1 MKQYVLCIAMM
12 ILVSLIWPNHHVG
25 VVAVDVQDQLSSRAS
40 VGSKGTA
47 EVSTGTFSRLLHTK
61 TPMTRRESSF
71 VKASMNRKNKKTQ
84 KKIKQKQRKLKKKL
98 MLCNGQDIC
107 NRKYGEVTFP
117 ATHNSYAV
125 DCMGDKGTDYV
136 DFCHWANMAAGAG
149 SLNILDV
156 TTNHEKGLR
165 SQWKRGIRG
174 FLIDT
179 YEVGP
184 NKDTISKAKAR
195 VGLSPQ
201 ASAIKLCHADCALGQ
216 VDAIKWFKELKRLMA
231 SSPNDIVTLWIED
244 GKVKRHQT
252 REVLRKAGFKKW
264 WDVHK
269 KVTSKPSQSIRSQKI
284 ADLISDG
291 NQLVVAFQSGKG
303 AQQNSWVLRNQGDL
317 HKQARCKLGGGNIS
331 PNNLY
336 VMNQFMSIHAGTP
349 SRDMSILANMKANV
363 HKRLCM
369 CEGYAGVKPSL
380 VTVDH
385 FQVGDVVGATK
396 EFNKNGCPEGL
407 EWDGW
412 KDGTMCALG
421 TTCHR
426 CKNEA
431 SFWGYQKGFP
441 MTKCGRIKEG
451 ECERTKWYKTCGSH
465 GECRPKKSNPC
476 KGKCVCDKVRI
487 NECKCVMP
495 SKTTTKLKK
504 VNVLRVRTLNNGR
517 KFPIRKIAKR
527 RQGVRKRVRRQAK
540 RFATKVKRAGTSVT
554 RKMRKFFRL

>member
-1 MKQYVLCIAMM
+1 MKQYVLCMAMM
-12 ILVSLIWPNHHVG
+12 ILISLIWPNHHVG
-25 VVAVDVQDQLSSRAS
+25 VVAVDMQDKLSSRAS
-40 VGSKGTA
+40 VGSKDTVK
-47 EVSTGTFSRLLHTK
+47 VSTGIFSRLLHTK
-61 TPMTRRESSF
+61 KPMTTRESSF
-71 VKASMNRKNKKTQ
+71 VKAAVKASMN
-84 KKIKQKQRKLKKKL
+84 KQ

-156 TTNHEKGLR
+156 TTNHEKGLP

-201 ASAIKLCHADCALGQ
+201 APAIKLCHADCALGQ
-216 VDAIKWFKELKRLMA
+216 VDAIKWFKELKRLMD

-264 WDVHK
+264 WDVPK
-269 KVTSKPSQSIRSQKI
+269 KITSRPSQSIRSQKI

-291 NQLVVAFQSGKG
+291 NQLVVAFQSAKG
-303 AQQNSWVLRNQGDL
+303 AQQNSWILQNQGDL
-317 HKQARCKLGGGNIS
+317 HNPARCKLGGGNIS

-349 SRDMSILANMKANV
+349 SRDMSKLANMKANV

-369 CEGYAGVKPSL
+369 CEEYAGVKPSL

-396 EFNKNGCPEGL
+396 EFNKNGCPKGL

-431 SFWGYQKGFP
+431 SFWGYDKGFP
-441 MTKCGRIKEG
+441 MTKCGRSTKAG
-451 ECERTKWYKTCGSH
+451 ECERTKWYKTCGSN

-476 KGKCVCDKVRI
+476 KGKCFCDKFRI

-495 SKTTTKLKK
+495 SKTTTKSKK
-504 VNVLRVRTLNNGR
+504 RTLINKR
-517 KFPIRKIAKR
+517 KSPFRKSALPLSTYIKPLKWPACIYLSCSF
-527 RQGVRKRVRRQAK
+527 V
-540 RFATKVKRAGTSVT
+540 
-554 RKMRKFFRL
+554 